1 MILLLALCLLDIVAA
16 LCKCFAL
23 LVPKQ
28 LAAAMISTADYRTI
42 NSNAFAFQ
50 RWLQCGKAHL
60 VVAQRQSQVTS
71 LCF

>member
-50 RWLQCGKAHL
+50 R
-60 VVAQRQSQVTS
+60 
-71 LCF
+71 